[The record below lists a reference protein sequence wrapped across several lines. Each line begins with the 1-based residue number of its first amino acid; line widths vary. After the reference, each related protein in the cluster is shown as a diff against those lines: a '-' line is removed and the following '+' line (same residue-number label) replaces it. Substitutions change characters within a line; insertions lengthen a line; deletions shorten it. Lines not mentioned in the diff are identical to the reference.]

1 MAEAAAASVDL
12 QAVDRMIEQL
22 STKRRLLEEAKAA
35 DKRAPFLGVKAP
47 SVEAHQLSS
56 LMVKVVSLPE
66 HQLLLGMV
74 STDS

>member
-1 MAEAAAASVDL
+1 MITVAVCSVFVETL
-12 QAVDRMIEQL
+12 GWP
-22 STKRRLLEEAKAA
+22 LL
-35 DKRAPFLGVKAP
+35 
-47 SVEAHQLSS
+47 EAHQLSS